1 MSKEKHEQFSIC
13 FTTNFVFR
21 AKAHQDKQFNYTMKT
36 VEDELFLSLLNR
48 SPIQFDEER
57 LLGEIEGKRV
67 LVTGAGG
74 SIGSA
79 LSQRLKSLS
88 PAQLI
93 LLDHSENELYHLGVE
108 LEANCKSSHVMF
120 VLGDVCD
127 KPLLDEV
134 FIRHRPQV
142 VFHAA
147 AFKHVPLSEQHP
159 LAVIHN
165 NVIGTYL
172 LADGGIRHG
181 VERLVLLST
190 DKAVNSVSIMGAS
203 KRFAELILLGTCDG
217 STRSIVV
224 RFGNVLG
231 SRGSVVPR
239 FSEQLAQRLPLTV
252 SHPEASRFFMSAREA
267 TELIIGSLWLSS
279 CGNLFV
285 PDLQEPV
292 RILLLAERMI
302 EAAGCSPG
310 KDIPITF
317 SGLRSGEKLSEEL
330 ISAHETAHSTAHPR
344 VRSVESP
351 VPSAAVVRVLI
362 AELQEALARRD
373 RVRVLEIVREAV
385 PEYQPGDELLAVI
398 KNFAERRYR

>member
-1 MSKEKHEQFSIC
+1 MSFAQKKEYRKTHC
-13 FTTNFVFR
+13 
-21 AKAHQDKQFNYTMKT
+21 NYTMKK
-36 VEDELFLSLLNR
+36 VEDELFVSLLNR
-48 SPIQFDEER
+48 SSIRFDRER
-57 LLGEIEGKRV
+57 LLNEIAGKRV

-79 LSQRLKSLS
+79 LSRRLMSLA

-93 LLDHSENELYHLGVE
+93 LLEHSENELYQLGIE
-108 LEANCKSSHVMF
+108 WEATETHSNLTF

-127 KPLLDEV
+127 KSLLDEV

-165 NVIGTYL
+165 NVIGTFVL
-172 LADGGIRHG
+172 MDAAVRHG
-181 VERLVLLST
+181 VESLVLLST
-190 DKAVNSVSIMGAS
+190 DKAVAPVNIMGAS
-203 KRFAELILLGTCDG
+203 KRFAELVLLGMCDER
-217 STRSIVV
+217 TRSIVA

-239 FSEQLAQRLPLTV
+239 FSELIARRSPLMV
-252 SHPEASRFFMSAREA
+252 SHPEASRFFMSAHEA
-267 TELIIGSLWLSS
+267 TEMITGSLWLGS

-292 RILLLAERMI
+292 RILSLAERMI

-310 KDIPITF
+310 KDIPIVF
-317 SGLRSGEKLSEEL
+317 SGLRPGEKLSEEL
-330 ISAHETAHSTAHPR
+330 ISQHESAHPTAHPQ
-344 VRSVESP
+344 VRRVESP
-351 VPSAAVVRVLI
+351 VPSAAVIQGLI
-362 AELQEALARRD
+362 IELQEALTRRD
-373 RVRVLEIVREAV
+373 RVRVLEIVCEAV
-385 PEYQPGDELLAVI
+385 PEYQPSPELLVVV
-398 KNFAERRYR
+398 KESAEFRYR